1 MFKNMIVYRI
11 AESWQG
17 DLQLLEDALQ
27 KTVFEE
33 CGTTQERSVGW
44 VPPRGEDNGAMVESA
59 CCESENYAGMQAV
72 VAGLGI
78 AEMSNTNYLRAAKRV
93 VGLL

>member
-1 MFKNMIVYRI
+1 
-11 AESWQG
+11 
-17 DLQLLEDALQ
+17 
-27 KTVFEE
+27 
-33 CGTTQERSVGW
+33 
-44 VPPRGEDNGAMVESA
+44 MVESA

-78 AEMSNTNYLRAAKRV
+78 AEMPNTNYLRAAKRV